1 MDLDKLSYLPEWN
14 ERLLHMD
21 DNGEEWKI
29 RPAIEAA
36 KALYQQW
43 REVFDLAIAIA
54 DSLTETARMNDEDGI
69 KRLMYENIMIVGAK
83 IMSAAGGTLYIIKME
98 NAAIIRVN
106 CRQLMDQ
113 IGFAVMTG
121 MADER
126 HQQVIRQE
134 MDKFR
139 TLFRQWVV
147 TFQKDAYEDEW
158 GLFV

>member
-1 MDLDKLSYLPEWN
+1 MDLNKLSYLPEWN
-14 ERLLHMD
+14 ERLLRLAD
-21 DNGEEWKI
+21 DGEEWKT

-43 REVFDLAIAIA
+43 REVFDLGIAIA
-54 DSLTETARMNDEDGI
+54 DSLTDNALMNDEDST
-69 KRLMYENIMIVGAK
+69 KRLMYENLMIVGAK
-83 IMSAAGGTLYIIKME
+83 IMSAAGDTLYVIKME

-106 CRQLMDQ
+106 CTQLMEQ
-113 IGFAVMTG
+113 IGFAVMTD

-126 HQQVIRQE
+126 HQQVIRQA

-139 TLFRQWVV
+139 LLFRQWVS
-147 TFQKDAYEDEW
+147 TFQKDEYEDEW